1 MPIRRRPASRPT
13 RSVTSAQTWVQMLPT
28 VRQPIRIS
36 WVIAVLE
43 QWVASQA
50 TWSSKARV

>member
-1 MPIRRRPASRPT
+1 MPIRRRPASRST
-13 RSVTSAQTWVQMLPT
+13 RSVTSAQTRVQMLPT
-28 VRQPIRIS
+28 VRRPIRIS

-43 QWVASQA
+43 QWVAGQA